1 METLT
6 HWKKNNDSNFIS
18 GEDLIGNVKG
28 LQPEMIVILDKFT
41 DAESFD
47 QKKQSKVVVTGLFF
61 KTIDNKQVYKPA
73 ILNKTNAKF
82 FVKETGSDFMENW
95 IGKTVV
101 MYAQKDSRHGH
112 VVRFKTYHLPLLEIG
127 TTNFVNCK
135 KAYEADNKSL
145 EVIKRKYQVSNEVE
159 LLLTAKTV

>member
-28 LQPEMIVILDKFT
+28 LQPEMIVILDKFN

-61 KTIDNKQVYKPA
+61 KTIDKKPVYKPA

-95 IGKTVV
+95 IGKTVI
-101 MYAQKDSRHGH
+101 MYAQKDSRHGY
-112 VVRFKTYHLPLLEIG
+112 VVRFKTYHLPMLLPN
-127 TTNFVNCK
+127 TDNFNNCK
-135 KAYEADNKSL
+135 TAIEKSGYTI
-145 EVIKRKYQVSNEVE
+145 EQIRQKYQVSNEVE
-159 LLLTAKTV
+159 LLLTTKKV